1 MNKMDPEEVETLKKA
16 IEKTDILFSI
26 FINNP
31 LNYDILFDF
40 LMR

>member
-16 IEKTDILFSI
+16 IEKMDILFSI